1 MSILRSDKR
10 QKEELLEK
18 TRKKIKNSE
27 EATEKVKAIPEAIEQ
42 QQIEYEKSVRDF
54 AELSESY
61 ESANGFLLDSIILRD
76 RLKEANSSLWVK
88 ISDLELEN

>member
-1 MSILRSDKR
+1 LSSQSAEACAVDISNRSQNEVSILRSDKR

-61 ESANGFLLDSIILRD
+61 ESAN
-76 RLKEANSSLWVK
+76 
-88 ISDLELEN
+88 